1 MSADRPARHD
11 ELSYS
16 TMLTKVLLVIRE
28 HSRKSAVRLF
38 NEPRGNGSTAD

>member
-16 TMLTKVLLVIRE
+16 TMPPKVLLVIRE

-38 NEPRGNGSTAD
+38 NEPRRNGFTAD